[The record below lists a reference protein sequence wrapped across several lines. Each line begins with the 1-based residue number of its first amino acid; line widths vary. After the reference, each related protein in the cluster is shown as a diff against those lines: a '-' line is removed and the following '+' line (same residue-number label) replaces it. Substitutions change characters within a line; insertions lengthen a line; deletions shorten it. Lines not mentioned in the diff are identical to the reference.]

1 MYTSVLSAAICGLEA
16 QMVQVEVDVSNGLPG
31 FSMVGNLNNQV
42 KEAQDRVKTALHNI
56 KINLPPKKITINIS
70 PGDMQKTGTGFDLP
84 IAAGILKTLEI
95 IPDDSLNQ
103 ILVVGEIGLDGKIS
117 GVKGVLPMVLKAKEI
132 GCTACIVPKNNLL
145 EAQMI
150 EQIPVIGVSHLE
162 EFISCIKE
170 EAWKAEVP
178 KTIYTKNI
186 SKNTKDFKDVRGQI
200 PGKRAALIA
209 AAGFHNLLL
218 LGPPGSGKTMLAER
232 IADLLPELS
241 QEEQLELSSIY
252 SVAGMLPKEHPCMLE
267 RPYRAPHH
275 TISPSALVGGG
286 KIPQPGEITLA
297 HKGILFL
304 DELPEMRRST
314 LEQLRQP
321 LEEGK
326 ILISRLHGRYV
337 YPAEFLL
344 IAAMNPCP
352 CGYYPDRNRCSCAPF
367 EVNRYLNHISQPLLD
382 RIDLAVETTAPSYEE
397 FRNMDTDSL
406 WTSEEMAKQVQ
417 RVHIIQK
424 ERFKDEVFSFNS
436 KIPAEKIAQYCETST
451 EAEELLKQA
460 FSQMGLT
467 GRACNKIL
475 KVARTIADLE
485 SSELILEN
493 HLGEAIGFRGIDKSY
508 WK

>member
-1 MYTSVLSAAICGLEA
+1 
-16 QMVQVEVDVSNGLPG
+16 
-31 FSMVGNLNNQV
+31 
-42 KEAQDRVKTALHNI
+42 
-56 KINLPPKKITINIS
+56 
-70 PGDMQKTGTGFDLP
+70 
-84 IAAGILKTLEI
+84 
-95 IPDDSLNQ
+95 
-103 ILVVGEIGLDGKIS
+103 
-117 GVKGVLPMVLKAKEI
+117 
-132 GCTACIVPKNNLL
+132 
-145 EAQMI
+145 
-150 EQIPVIGVSHLE
+150 
-162 EFISCIKE
+162 
-170 EAWKAEVP
+170 
-178 KTIYTKNI
+178 
-186 SKNTKDFKDVRGQI
+186 
-200 PGKRAALIA
+200 
-209 AAGFHNLLL
+209 
-218 LGPPGSGKTMLAER
+218 
-232 IADLLPELS
+232 
-241 QEEQLELSSIY
+241 
-252 SVAGMLPKEHPCMLE
+252 
-267 RPYRAPHH
+267 
-275 TISPSALVGGG
+275 
-286 KIPQPGEITLA
+286 
-297 HKGILFL
+297 
-304 DELPEMRRST
+304 MRRST

-475 KVARTIADLE
+475 KIARTIADLD